1 MQRISILKLKAALLI
16 SALNALAI
24 VPAHAEPP
32 RSVDAR
38 AFDIAG
44 VKTGMDYDEAVAAA
58 AKNFNVGKNEI
69 KAGYPSLNPVTNT
82 KTPLNFSYEK
92 DGVKLLVHFEPRV
105 PVDKQRPLA
114 VSQVSYEMPW
124 TPANKDAMAQAVVE
138 KYGKQSNFP
147 NKLNLEWCQ
156 KPSPNPGMGCSIDM
170 EQAVLKYSGVSVQLY
185 DPVWSQA
192 RINFVNQSNA
202 RKPSF

>member
-1 MQRISILKLKAALLI
+1 
-16 SALNALAI
+16 
-24 VPAHAEPP
+24 
-32 RSVDAR
+32 
-38 AFDIAG
+38 
-44 VKTGMDYDEAVAAA
+44 
-58 AKNFNVGKNEI
+58 
-69 KAGYPSLNPVTNT
+69 
-82 KTPLNFSYEK
+82 
-92 DGVKLLVHFEPRV
+92 
-105 PVDKQRPLA
+105 
-114 VSQVSYEMPW
+114 MPW

-170 EQAVLKYSGVSVQLY
+170 EQAVLKYSGVSVQLS
-185 DPVWSQA
+185 DPAWSQA